1 MDSRAPTLTPTSTPT
16 FAPTF
21 AQSLIAYF
29 RGWRYPFFGTIF
41 LYLLMV
47 LGWIGLGGGLGAAGR
62 GDAAALRHVALGAI
76 AATSLLFGI
85 FLINDAADRHVDARV
100 HPERPI
106 PRGLASWKHIYATAV
121 LLLVAACVVSAFVNA
136 RSLAVAVAMT
146 VYALFFYGWAKGGL
160 DVPGSSEILT
170 PVVSALFPLYALQ
183 VAECNDARVV
193 AGVVGYI
200 YLADFSQ
207 DLLGGIHDQAGDRA
221 GNVRTFALAI
231 GPRATLVVSLV
242 GFLLATS
249 FSVSLVVF
257 GSLGVVYAAIVCGVT
272 VTTLVLYAR
281 LFSTARVAS
290 GAEDRELLGR
300 ADRAN
305 HLAGMFFFIV
315 SAATFL
321 DHVARRLLA
330 R

>member
-1 MDSRAPTLTPTSTPT
+1 MNASGPT
-16 FAPTF
+16 FT
-21 AQSLIAYF
+21 QSLIAYF
-29 RGWRYPFFGTIF
+29 RGWRYPFFGTVF
-41 LYLLMV
+41 LYLLMF
-47 LGWIGLGGGLGAAGR
+47 LGWVAVGGGLGSS
-62 GDAAALRHVALGAI
+62 ALHIGLGAF

-100 HPERPI
+100 HPDRPI
-106 PRGLASWKHIYATAV
+106 PRGLASWKHIYITAV
-121 LLLVAACVVSAFVNA
+121 ALLVTACAVSALVNV
-136 RSLAVAVAMT
+136 RSLAVAIAMT

-170 PVVSALFPLYALQ
+170 PIVSALFPLYALQ
-183 VAECNDARVV
+183 VAECNDLRVV

-207 DLLGGIHDQAGDRA
+207 DLLGGIHDQAGDRV

-231 GPRATLVVSLV
+231 GPRPTLVVSLF
-242 GFLLATS
+242 GFLVATS
-249 FSVSLVVF
+249 FSVSLF
-257 GSLGVVYAAIVCGVT
+257 LLGSLGVVYVAIVLGVT
-272 VTTLVLYAR
+272 VTMFVLYAR
-281 LFSTARVAS
+281 LFGAARAAS
-290 GAEDRELLGR
+290 GAEDPELLGR

-321 DHVARRLLA
+321 DHVSRRFLA